1 MKKLFSIALILF
13 AFCSFSFGQ
22 ELKLSSKKLE
32 VKVTNH
38 SFLTEEHVGSNIKI
52 TGLLTV
58 NKKNFVLTENDD
70 SRSAVTFN
78 LVVKKSK
85 LKRQLKKLNGQKVT
99 VSGEL
104 LEASSTWTKKMK
116 VLSIE

>member
-1 MKKLFSIALILF
+1 MKKILSIVFFLLLVS
-13 AFCSFSFGQ
+13 SFFYAQ
-22 ELKLSSKKLE
+22 EFKLPGHKFE
-32 VKVTNH
+32 VEMTNH

-104 LEASSTWTKKMK
+104 LEATSTWTKKMK
-116 VLSIE
+116 VLAVE

>member
-1 MKKLFSIALILF
+1 MKKIFSITFILF
-13 AFCSFSFGQ
+13 VLCSPFFGL
-22 ELKLSSKKLE
+22 ELKLSGTKLGT
-32 VKVTNH
+32 VVSNH

-52 TGLLTV
+52 TGVLSV
-58 NKKNFVLTENDD
+58 DKKNFVLTENDD

-85 LKRQLKKLNGQKVT
+85 LKKQLKKLDGQKIT

-104 LEASSTWTKKMK
+104 LEATSTWTKKMK
-116 VLSIE
+116 VLSVE